1 MLFRSAAVLIGMAA
15 QVAPVLAQAAGGGQ
29 APVLPNGAS
38 MTQVFEIGRDCLNVG
53 LIGAVAWAIKQLVP
67 RLCSWLD
74 EQTELARN
82 LQQRLD
88 EMGKRV
94 GDYEKKL
101 HDLHEG
107 CIVRQSVFAD
117 IYTEKVKKNEP
128 NPNPA

>member
-1 MLFRSAAVLIGMAA
+1 MDSDSMNHGLAAAVVLGMAA
-15 QVAPVLAQAAGGGQ
+15 QIAPVVAQAG
-29 APVLPNGAS
+29 APNAAN
-38 MTQVFEIGRDCLNVG
+38 MTQMFELARDVLNVG
-53 LIGAVAWAIKQLVP
+53 LIGAVGWAIKQLVP
-67 RLCSWLD
+67 RMATWLE

-117 IYTEKVKKNEP
+117 IYEEKAKKKETHE
-128 NPNPA
+128 